1 MFTGE
6 FLRKLRGKA
15 IRRKALYCLDSLE
28 RGILYLS
35 GRLVEEARSPCLVAQ
50 LILIVQKLEQ
60 AMIGG
65 FEKHVMGFGVCRLVS
80 VVKTA
85 VGFGSVVAR
94 EWVLDMGFAR
104 YLACMDY
111 NR

>member
-1 MFTGE
+1 MLTGE
-6 FLRKLRGKA
+6 YLRRLRLKA
-15 IRRKALYCLDSLE
+15 IRRRALGCLDSLE

-35 GRLVEEARSPCLVAQ
+35 GRLVDRARGPGLVSQ
-50 LILIVQKLEQ
+50 LLEIVMKLEQ

-65 FEKHVMGFGVCRLVS
+65 FEKHVMDFGVRRLVS
-80 VVKTA
+80 MVKTA

-94 EWVLDMGFAR
+94 EWVLDMGFAS